1 MLTSV
6 DVENVSNVLNYIYDT
21 ESEVVAAA
29 NELGRVVSP
38 DSEVYAKLM
47 GVLSGLQNDLNN
59 IYTKTQALMDERYVA
74 Y

>member
-21 ESEVVAAA
+21 ENEVVAAA
-29 NELGRVVSP
+29 NELGTVISP
-38 DSEVYAKLM
+38 DSEVYSKLM

-59 IYTKTQALMDERYVA
+59 IYTKTSALMDERYVT

>member
-21 ESEVVAAA
+21 ENEVVAVA
-29 NELGRVVSP
+29 NELGTVISP
-38 DSEVYAKLM
+38 DSEVYSKLM

-59 IYTKTQALMDERYVA
+59 IYTKTSALMDERYVT

>member
-6 DVENVSNVLNYIYDT
+6 DVENASNVLNYIYDT
-21 ESEVVAAA
+21 ENEVVAVT
-29 NELGRVVSP
+29 NELGTVISP
-38 DSEVYAKLM
+38 DSEVYSKLM

-59 IYTKTQALMDERYVA
+59 IYTKTLALMDERYVT

>member
-21 ESEVVAAA
+21 ENEVVAVA
-29 NELGRVVSP
+29 NELGTVISP
-38 DSEVYAKLM
+38 DSEVYSKLM

-59 IYTKTQALMDERYVA
+59 IYTKT
-74 Y
+74 

>member
-6 DVENVSNVLNYIYDT
+6 DRENVSNVLNYIYDT
-21 ESEVVAAA
+21 EKEVEAVGI
-29 NELGRVVSP
+29 ELGNVINP

-47 GVLSGLQNDLNN
+47 GVLSGLQTDLNN
-59 IYTKTQALMDERYVA
+59 IYTKTYALMDDRYVT